1 MGGCFVLEEG
11 VWLQN
16 VRQQGDPVA
25 EKQERK
31 GVFMSIRLTEAL
43 REQVREQARL
53 NERTFAGQILYYIK
67 KGLTT

>member
-1 MGGCFVLEEG
+1 M
-11 VWLQN
+11 
-16 VRQQGDPVA
+16 A
-25 EKQERK
+25 EKKERK